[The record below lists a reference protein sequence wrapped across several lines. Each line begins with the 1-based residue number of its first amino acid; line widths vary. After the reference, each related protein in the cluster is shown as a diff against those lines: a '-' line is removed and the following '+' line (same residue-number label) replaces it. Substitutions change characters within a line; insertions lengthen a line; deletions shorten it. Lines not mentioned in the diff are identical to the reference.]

1 MASDYPGY
9 AGYGT
14 TEDWSY
20 AQADPN
26 LVAAG
31 FDPQQYV
38 TIDPAYLAAAN
49 TADYAAYYST
59 DGQVAV
65 SPQSTVSYT
74 SYVTDGTVYQTV
86 WDAASSPDAGASYQV
101 HSSKAKDKPFRC
113 DYCSNTYS
121 RQCDL
126 DKHMHNHTKRR
137 RCDLCPSGGA
147 ETKDLNRHMWAH
159 HPDEARRRGIPREED
174 TCPVCGVRGRKDNIK
189 RHKDT
194 KGHW

>member
-31 FDPQQYV
+31 FDHQQYA

-59 DGQVAV
+59 VGF
-65 SPQSTVSYT
+65 PLG
-74 SYVTDGTVYQTV
+74 VT
-86 WDAASSPDAGASYQV
+86 ASSPV
-101 HSSKAKDKPFRC
+101 
-113 DYCSNTYS
+113 
-121 RQCDL
+121 
-126 DKHMHNHTKRR
+126 
-137 RCDLCPSGGA
+137 GGV
-147 ETKDLNRHMWAH
+147 LY
-159 HPDEARRRGIPREED
+159 ARNLG
-174 TCPVCGVRGRKDNIK
+174 GR
-189 RHKDT
+189 
-194 KGHW
+194 